1 MRNIQQLF
9 VALIVTLLAACGGGG
24 TLDSGGGNGGGNGG
38 GTTPVYSLSVVLTNS
53 NGQTSTSLSQ
63 ATPLTIT
70 ATLTATN
77 SGNVAN
83 QVVEFSLN
91 NASLAGFSNSA
102 ATALTNAEG
111 VATLTLL
118 VGNQSGAGQLT
129 ATYGTATATA
139 GFTSAGDGGDQ
150 VDITVGSVSLIADTL
165 QLGSGAGAKV
175 ELSALVRDSNNVV
188 LRDIPVTFASDS
200 GEIDQIDAVTAE
212 NGVAKASLTTQTD
225 KNIRNISVTAR
236 VQQQSANLVISV
248 IGTDLNIAAPT
259 SVVLGDT
266 TNIDLYLTD
275 SNDTGIQGV
284 EIEVVSAL
292 GNTIS
297 DTSPVTSGSA
307 GKASFT
313 YTAVNSGT
321 DTITVSALG
330 ATNSAT
336 LTISADA
343 FSFNQV
349 ATEGELP
356 LEVNL
361 NTAQTLGVEW
371 LVNDTPNVGETVT
384 FNTTRGEIANTAAA
398 LAGNVTA
405 KSDTNAAGV
414 AQSVVRSQYAGLAT
428 ISATAGTGADAVS
441 AKKVVEF
448 VAVNPTKVET
458 QAFPAQ
464 VGAGESSAI
473 RAIVRDANNNP
484 VKNQT
489 VVFSLD
495 NAAGGSISTGTAV
508 TNSQGIASTVFTADA
523 STGAGV
529 DGLNLVIKASLQ
541 SNNAISD
548 ETDIAVGKRTLFFR
562 FGTGNNITKPNVST
576 YSKEF
581 SIIVT
586 DSSGNPVANQQL
598 NVAVVPVSFGKG
610 YWEKDPTP
618 PEAFK
623 VWADVRTITCP
634 NEDVNLDGIL
644 EISED
649 TNSDGQITPGNA
661 ATVARTVTA
670 DEFGIATFEV
680 RYPQDHAPW
689 LDVRLQV
696 SGNAA
701 GTENIAFREYTL
713 PVSAEDVTTE
723 TSPPP
728 PNPFGFEA
736 DCTTT
741 R

>member
-1 MRNIQQLF
+1 M
-9 VALIVTLLAACGGGG
+9 
-24 TLDSGGGNGGGNGG
+24 
-38 GTTPVYSLSVVLTNS
+38 
-53 NGQTSTSLSQ
+53 
-63 ATPLTIT
+63 
-70 ATLTATN
+70 
-77 SGNVAN
+77 
-83 QVVEFSLN
+83 
-91 NASLAGFSNSA
+91 
-102 ATALTNAEG
+102 
-111 VATLTLL
+111 
-118 VGNQSGAGQLT
+118 
-129 ATYGTATATA
+129 
-139 GFTSAGDGGDQ
+139 
-150 VDITVGSVSLIADTL
+150 
-165 QLGSGAGAKV
+165 
-175 ELSALVRDSNNVV
+175 
-188 LRDIPVTFASDS
+188 
-200 GEIDQIDAVTAE
+200 
-212 NGVAKASLTTQTD
+212 
-225 KNIRNISVTAR
+225 
-236 VQQQSANLVISV
+236 QQQSSTLVISV
-248 IGTDLNIAAPT
+248 IGTDLNVAAPT

-266 TNIDLYLTD
+266 TNIDLFLTD

-284 EIEVVSAL
+284 EVEVVSSL

-297 DTSPVTSGSA
+297 DSSPVTSGSA
-307 GKASFT
+307 GKASFS

-336 LTISADA
+336 VTISADA
-343 FSFNQV
+343 FAFKQV
-349 ATEGELP
+349 ATEGDLP
-356 LEVNL
+356 VEVNL
-361 NTAQTLGVEW
+361 DTAQTLGVEW

-384 FNTTRGEIANTAAA
+384 FNTTRGEIANTVAA

-405 KSDTNAAGV
+405 QSQTDADGV
-414 AQSVVRSQYAGLAT
+414 ALSVVRSQYAGLAT
-428 ISATAGTGADAVS
+428 ISATAGSGSDAVS

-473 RAIVRDANNNP
+473 RAIVRDVNNNP

-541 SNNAISD
+541 NNNSIFD
-548 ETDIAVGKRTLFFR
+548 EADIAVGKRTLFFR
-562 FGTGNNITKPNVST
+562 FGTGNEIIKPNPST

-598 NVAVVPVSFGKG
+598 NVAAVPVSFGKG
-610 YWEKDPTP
+610 YWVKSPTP

-623 VWADVRTITCP
+623 SWVSFRVITCP

-661 ATVARTVTA
+661 ATVTRTVTA

-680 RYPQDHAPW
+680 RYPQDHATW

-701 GTENIAFREYTL
+701 GTENVAFRQYTL
-713 PVSAEDVTTE
+713 DVAAEDVTTE

-728 PNPFGFEA
+728 PNPYGLEA